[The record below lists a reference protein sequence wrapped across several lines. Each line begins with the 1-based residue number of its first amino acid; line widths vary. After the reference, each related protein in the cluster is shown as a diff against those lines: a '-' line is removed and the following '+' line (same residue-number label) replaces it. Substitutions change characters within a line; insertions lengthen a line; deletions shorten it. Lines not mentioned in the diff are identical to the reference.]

1 MEGPRL
7 ERTGEAL
14 DTEPTGRVFVVRP
27 ETELCSH
34 PESHSLMFPGKKFLE
49 SLLNTREVSRGEW
62 QTQLNLKQKR
72 PNPKPFHALSQTRS
86 VEPSLVSLHAGTVSA
101 PYQVTPLSLLL
112 PSFSCLPG
120 PDSVLQRMVL
130 LKLAQYSLPY

>member
-27 ETELCSH
+27 ETELRSH

-62 QTQLNLKQKR
+62 QTQR
-72 PNPKPFHALSQTRS
+72 AYRYITAALSLRVVRLFSSALTTLCQ
-86 VEPSLVSLHAGTVSA
+86 PAG
-101 PYQVTPLSLLL
+101 P
-112 PSFSCLPG
+112 
-120 PDSVLQRMVL
+120 
-130 LKLAQYSLPY
+130 